1 MKIIKIKYIL
11 ITISYFVSFYLIYK
25 TFKLVVPN
33 NEIPLVRQNIEPLR
47 VEIKPIKTLK
57 KLEIYEIINEKEEVQ
72 EKKQIENTKKESLDT
87 KQKLAV
93 NLKSVPKNNYDKTS
107 NDYRLQFASIKFKTK
122 INKLIAEI
130 KSKSYLEDKDFI
142 IEEVDLPNLGK
153 FFRIQSSSTYDKINA
168 EKKCKELLIKKQQCL
183 IVKIKKI

>member
-72 EKKQIENTKKESLDT
+72 EKEQIENT

-93 NLKSVPKNNYDKTS
+93 NLKSIPKTNYDKVS
-107 NDYRLQFASIKFKTK
+107 NDYRLQFASIRFKTK
-122 INKLIAEI
+122 INKLITEI
-130 KSKSYLEDKDFI
+130 KSKSNLVDKDFI
-142 IEEVDLPNLGK
+142 TEEVDLPNLGK

-183 IVKIKKI
+183 IVKIK

>member
-72 EKKQIENTKKESLDT
+72 EKEQIENT

-93 NLKSVPKNNYDKTS
+93 NLKSIPKTNYDKVS
-107 NDYRLQFASIKFKTK
+107 NDYRLQFASIRFKTK
-122 INKLIAEI
+122 INKLITEI
-130 KSKSYLEDKDFI
+130 KSKSNLEDKDFI
-142 IEEVDLPNLGK
+142 TEEVDLPNLGK

-183 IVKIKKI
+183 IVKIK